1 MAVYAFGVMAGR
13 FATNIE
19 IMLAARAA
27 QGVGAAMFPIAFG
40 IIMEVLPKKNLRW
53 ARPYSA

>member
-19 IMLAARAA
+19 IMLAARA
-27 QGVGAAMFPIAFG
+27 AAMFPIAFG